1 MLNDVRLAFRSLG
14 KAPGFAIA
22 AVVTLALGIGANT
35 AVFSVVNAILLRPM
49 PHVDDPARLVRIY
62 TSDFSGP
69 LYGGSSY
76 PDYVDFRD
84 RAATLS
90 GLAAFA
96 SGSLQLSR
104 ADVAEIIPG
113 QAVSG
118 NYFSMLGMRPALGRA
133 LVPDDDMPGRPL
145 VAMISYALWQRSFDG
160 DRAVVGRTIH
170 VNGQP
175 ITIVGVAPRGFT
187 GAWQRLAAPSQ
198 MWVSLTAST
207 RLEDRRDRL
216 QARGSRWLGMIGRL
230 EPSATLQAARTE
242 LGGLAQQLHRA
253 YPDAWTDVR
262 ERPRQVTVL
271 NEAAARVPPDMQT
284 AAIGFAGMLMV
295 VVALVLLVACANVA
309 HLFLARAVRR
319 RREVAVK
326 LSLGASRWRLVRQL
340 LTEAVVL
347 SAAGGA
353 LGLLLAVW
361 LADLLVALRPTA
373 AMPIAIDAQPD
384 ARVFLFAV
392 VVSVGAALLF
402 GLLPAR
408 QAGRLNLLTALR
420 DQDTGARVARGRL
433 ALRDLLVVAEVAVS
447 LLLIS
452 SAGLFVRSLQQASA
466 TDVGFQRDNVL
477 LASFNL
483 DLQGYTEERGHLF
496 FSELLNRAQA
506 LPNVRGASLA
516 QKVPLTLGGQRTWI
530 QIAGYTPRRGED
542 MEFDINRV
550 GPRYFETIRMPLALG
565 RGFTPADRDGS
576 PLVAVV
582 NQAFARRFWRGDNPI
597 GKRLSYSGG
606 DSFAKVIGVV
616 RDSAVRSLS
625 EEQRLQVFVPYLQDY
640 RGDMVLHLRTT
651 GDPLAVLPAVRG
663 EIRQLDP
670 SLPVINP
677 TTLREATAVSLF
689 PQRLASSVL
698 GGFSLVALL
707 MAMVGLAGLLVHSV
721 AARTREIG
729 IRMAVGAR
737 SADLVRLI
745 VQRGLG
751 LVAAGAVLGSAASMV
766 TGRLLDRFLF
776 GISGADVVTMV
787 SAVLILA
794 AAGIAATYLPARQ
807 ATKVDP
813 VTALRAE

>member
-1 MLNDVRLAFRSLG
+1 MWNDVRLALRSIG

-49 PHVDDPARLVRIY
+49 PHVEDPAQLVRVY

-69 LYGGSSY
+69 LYGSSSY

-84 RAATLS
+84 RTSTLS
-90 GLAAFA
+90 AVAAFA
-96 SGSLQLSR
+96 GQALQLSG
-104 ADVAEIIPG
+104 DGVAEIVPG

-118 NYFSMLGMRPALGRA
+118 NYFSMLGVRPVVGRA

-145 VAMISYALWQRSFDG
+145 VAMVSHALWQRSFGG
-160 DRAVVGRTIH
+160 DRAALGHTMQ

-175 ITIVGVAPRGFT
+175 ITIVGVAPPGFT
-187 GAWQRLAAPSQ
+187 GEWQRLAAPSQ
-198 MWVSLTAST
+198 MWVTLAASA
-207 RLEDRRDRL
+207 RLAETDRL
-216 QARGSRWLGMIGRL
+216 QERDSRWLGMVGRL
-230 EPSATLQAARTE
+230 EPGTTLQVVRTE
-242 LGGLAQQLHRA
+242 LESLGRQLHRA
-253 YPDAWTDVR
+253 HPEAWTDVR

-271 NEAAARVPPDMQT
+271 SEAAARVPPNMRT
-284 AAIGFAGMLMV
+284 AALGFAGMLMAL
-295 VVALVLLVACANVA
+295 VALVLLVACANVA
-309 HLFLARAVRR
+309 HLFLARALRR
-319 RREVAVK
+319 RREVAVR
-326 LSLGASRWRLVRQL
+326 LSLGATRWHLVRQL
-340 LTEAVVL
+340 LTEAFVL
-347 SAAGGA
+347 SVAGGA

-361 LADLLVALRPTA
+361 LADLLVALRPTGL
-373 AMPIAIDAQPD
+373 PIEIDARPD
-384 ARVFLFAV
+384 TRVFLFAGL
-392 VVSVGAALLF
+392 VSVAAALLF
-402 GLLPAR
+402 GLLPAW
-408 QAGRLNLLTALR
+408 QAVRLNLLTALR
-420 DQDTGARVARGRL
+420 NQEIARRVARGRF

-466 TDVGFQRDNVL
+466 TDVGFDRDNVL

-483 DLQGYTEERGHLF
+483 DLHRYTEERGRLF
-496 FSELLNRAQA
+496 FSELLNRAQG
-506 LPNVRGASLA
+506 LPDVRTASLA
-516 QKVPLTLGGQRTWI
+516 QKVPLTLGGQRTRI
-530 QIAGYTPRRGED
+530 QVAGDTPRRGED

-550 GPRYFETIRMPLALG
+550 GPRYFETMRMPLAVG
-565 RGFTPADRDGS
+565 RGFTAADRAGS
-576 PLVAVV
+576 PPVVVV
-582 NQAFARRFWRGDNPI
+582 NEAFARRFWRGDNPV

-606 DSFAKVIGVV
+606 ETFAEVIGVV
-616 RDSAVRSLS
+616 RDSAVRSLT
-625 EEQRLQVFVPYLQDY
+625 EEQRLQFFVPYLQSY
-640 RGDMVLHLRTT
+640 RGDMVLHVRTS
-651 GDPLAVLPAVRG
+651 GNPLDVLPALRR

-670 SLPVINP
+670 SLPMLNP

-707 MAMVGLAGLLVHSV
+707 MAMVGLAGLLIHSV

-737 SADLVRLI
+737 SADVVRLI
-745 VQRGLG
+745 LRRGLG
-751 LVAAGAVLGSAASMV
+751 LVAAGVLLGSAGSLV

-776 GISGADVVTMV
+776 GVSGADAVTMV
-787 SAVLILA
+787 TAGLILA
-794 AAGIAATYLPARQ
+794 AAGVAATYLPARQ